1 MAKVFIENHI
11 CLRYNDRCEAMTWQ
25 AVYIFHCIALLVK
38 LVSILMFGQEYA
50 YIFYWIYLVTV
61 SLQQGRLTTIHVL
74 GLKFSNKDS
83 LIQLHE
89 NK

>member
-11 CLRYNDRCEAMTWQ
+11 CLRYNDRCQAMTWQ

-50 YIFYWIYLVTV
+50 YIFYWIYLVT
-61 SLQQGRLTTIHVL
+61 SQAYLCP
-74 GLKFSNKDS
+74 FNKVD
-83 LIQLHE
+83 LRQYMY
-89 NK
+89 

>member
-38 LVSILMFGQEYA
+38 LVSILMFEQEYA
-50 YIFYWIYLVTV
+50 YIFYWIYLVTGQANLCPFNNV
-61 SLQQGRLTTIHVL
+61 HLRQYMY
-74 GLKFSNKDS
+74 
-83 LIQLHE
+83 
-89 NK
+89 